1 MAWLLV
7 VAGLVLVGVGVA
19 AAVGQAG
26 SGAQPWGNEL
36 SDNFTFVKALPFV
49 LGFGVA
55 VGLLMSRTYGAKVR
69 ADGAVRRWSPGTVFG
84 HWVLTLGFVLAL
96 PTGMW
101 QYLGGILDVNLPIP
115 LYLFY
120 RVHYIGASIV
130 LFAVAAFVSYFYM
143 TGDRSLLVPRGQWGR
158 HLLGLAYELPP
169 SLRGRYAKL
178 LRVDLRQPRP
188 PAGKFTFYE
197 KVVEFPSWSIVL
209 ALITITGLIKAG
221 RYLDL
226 ARRGYGDHRHQ
237 APRPSPLH
245 VPALVADG
253 RDHHDLD
260 EGAGAGT
267 GPELERA
274 QRDLGGGGRRWWRHM
289 RRLVALLGLVW
300 SLANLGV
307 AYFFLTSAFVAKT
320 EAKEG
325 ILAQLSLLVGGVL
338 IAAFAILLAREC
350 LRMLTSAAASEPA

>member
-1 MAWLLV
+1 MRIVTWLLV

-19 AAVGQAG
+19 AAIGQAG

-55 VGLLMSRTYGAKVR
+55 VGLLMARTYGAKVR
-69 ADGAVRRWSPGTVFG
+69 SDGAVRRWSPGTVFG

-130 LFAVAAFVSYFYM
+130 LFAVAAFVSYLSM
-143 TGDRSLLVPRGQWGR
+143 TGDRSLLVPRGEWGR

-178 LRVDLRQPRP
+178 LRIDLRQPRP

-221 RYLDL
+221 RYVVPVPGFVLWL
-226 ARRGYGDHRHQ
+226 A
-237 APRPSPLH
+237 STLH
-245 VPALVADG
+245 VAAMVIIVIKLL
-253 RDHHDLD
+253 DHLRYTFPRWSLMGAITTTWMK
-260 EGAGAGT
+260 ERGVRQGAGERGSSAAGI
-267 GPELERA
+267 A
-274 QRDLGGGGRRWWRHM
+274 GGGD
-289 RRLVALLGLVW
+289 
-300 SLANLGV
+300 
-307 AYFFLTSAFVAKT
+307 T
-320 EAKEG
+320 
-325 ILAQLSLLVGGVL
+325 
-338 IAAFAILLAREC
+338 
-350 LRMLTSAAASEPA
+350 